1 MNNNIYIS
9 TYCKINRFGVL
20 VNNETIYQPAS
31 EFTFAEY
38 MKDAFKQQGFNYL
51 KYFKMDNISK
61 LGFLTTE
68 ILLKNTNLKEKYT
81 NEEIGVIISN
91 SNSTLDTD
99 NDFNQTIIDREN
111 YFPSPSVFV
120 YTLPNI
126 MIGEIC
132 IKNKIQGESTFFV
145 SEKFNAD
152 LTCSM
157 VSNLLKSEKT
167 KACIAGWVDLSVGVK
182 EFDSFLM
189 LIEKGKSENLI
200 EFNKENLNKLHQIK

>member
-9 TYCKINRFGVL
+9 KYCKINRFGVS

-157 VSNLLKSEKT
+157 VNNLLKSEKT
-167 KACIAGWVDLSVGVK
+167 KACIAGWVDLSVGIK

-200 EFNKENLNKLHQIK
+200 EFNKENLNKLH